1 MPGFPFEGEIMIQDI
16 GEHTFDNTYR
26 AATPVAES
34 PVYVVR
40 GNEVALTTARE
51 LADWPR
57 LRFAFTID
65 DEAYFIA
72 PFDVVLN
79 PADLAFKLVHF
90 MRAEGTPETVLGS
103 AVAVQL
109 ARWYETSR
117 CCPWCGAPL
126 AHAPASRELVCT
138 ECAHI
143 VYPKVT
149 PGIIAGV
156 IDRETNR
163 IVLTTYANR
172 PGARPALVAGF
183 AEVGESLEGCL
194 CREVREEVGLE
205 VTNLRYVGSQ
215 PWPYSD
221 SLLVGFFCEVTG
233 SRDIVLEEAELKR
246 AEWVSPEDM
255 PSRESDH
262 VSLTGHMMRL
272 FAAKG
277 AAVLD

>member
-1 MPGFPFEGEIMIQDI
+1 MIQEI
-16 GEHTFDNTYR
+16 GNHVFDNTYR
-26 AATPVAES
+26 VVTPQADS

-40 GNEVALTTARE
+40 GNQVALTTASE

-65 DEAYFIA
+65 GEAYFIA

-79 PADLAFKLVHF
+79 PTNLTFQTVNF
-90 MRAEGTPETVLGS
+90 MRAEGAPEAVLGS

-109 ARWYETSR
+109 ARWYETNR
-117 CCPWCGAPL
+117 HCPWCGAPL
-126 AHAPASRELVCT
+126 SHAPSSRELVCT

-143 VYPKVT
+143 VYPTVV

-156 IDRETNR
+156 IDREANR
-163 IVLTTYANR
+163 ILLTTYANR

-194 CREVREEVGLE
+194 RREVREETGLE
-205 VTNLRYVGSQ
+205 VTSIQYVGSQ

-221 SLLVGFFCEVTG
+221 SLLVGFFCEVVG
-233 SRDIVLEEAELKR
+233 SRDIVLEEAELKQ
-246 AEWVSPEDM
+246 AEWVAPEDV
-255 PSRESDH
+255 PSREGDH

-272 FAAKG
+272 FAEKG
-277 AAVLD
+277 AEVLG

>member
-1 MPGFPFEGEIMIQDI
+1 MIQDI

-26 AATPVAES
+26 TQRPAPES

-40 GNEVALTTARE
+40 GNEVALTTASE

-57 LRFAFTID
+57 LRFAFTLD
-65 DEAYFIA
+65 GEACFIA

-79 PADLAFKLVHF
+79 PADLTFEPVHF
-90 MRAEGTPETVLGS
+90 MRASGPAEQVLAS

-109 ARWYETSR
+109 ARWYEKNR

-143 VYPKVT
+143 VYPNVT

-156 IDRETNR
+156 IDREANR

-194 CREVREEVGLE
+194 RREVREEVGLE
-205 VTNLRYVGSQ
+205 VTNIRYVDSQ

-221 SLLVGFFCEVTG
+221 SLLVGFFCEVVG
-233 SRDIVLEEAELKR
+233 SRAIVLEEAELKR
-246 AEWVSPEDM
+246 AEWVAPEEM
-255 PSRESDH
+255 PSREGDA

-272 FAAKG
+272 FAEKG
-277 AAVLD
+277 AAVL

>member
-1 MPGFPFEGEIMIQDI
+1 MIQDI
-16 GEHTFDNTYR
+16 DEHVFDNSYR
-26 AATPVAES
+26 VVTPEADS
-34 PVYVVR
+34 PAYVVR
-40 GNEVALTTARE
+40 GNQVALTTASE

-65 DEAYFIA
+65 DKAHFIA
-72 PFDVVLN
+72 PFDVVLD
-79 PADLAFKLVHF
+79 PDGLTFKPVNF
-90 MRAEGTPETVLGS
+90 MRAEGTSEQVLAS

-109 ARWYETSR
+109 ARWYETNRRCSR
-117 CCPWCGAPL
+117 CGAPL

-156 IDRETNR
+156 IDRESNR
-163 IVLTTYANR
+163 ILLTTYANR

-194 CREVREEVGLE
+194 RREVREEVGLE
-205 VTNLRYVGSQ
+205 VTNLRYVDSQ

-233 SRDIVLEEAELKR
+233 SRDIVLEEDELKC
-246 AEWVSPEDM
+246 AEWVAPEDM
-255 PSRESDH
+255 PSREGDA

-272 FAAKG
+272 FAGKG
-277 AAVLD
+277 AEVLD

>member
-1 MPGFPFEGEIMIQDI
+1 MIQEI

-26 AATPVAES
+26 VVTPQANS

-40 GNEVALTTARE
+40 GNEVALTTASA
-51 LADWPR
+51 LADWHR
-57 LRFAFTID
+57 LRFAFTLD
-65 DEAYFIA
+65 GKACFIA

-79 PADLAFKLVHF
+79 PADLDFAPVHF
-90 MRAEGTPETVLGS
+90 MRAEGPAEQVLAR
-103 AVAVQL
+103 AVAAQL
-109 ARWYETSR
+109 ARWYETNR
-117 CCPWCGAPL
+117 CCPWCGEPL
-126 AHAPASRELVCT
+126 KHAPASRELVCT

-156 IDRETNR
+156 IDREANR
-163 IVLTTYANR
+163 ILLTTYANR

-194 CREVREEVGLE
+194 RREVREEVGLE
-205 VTNLRYVGSQ
+205 VTNIRYVDSQ

-221 SLLVGFFCEVTG
+221 SLLVGFFCEVEG
-233 SRDIVLEEAELKR
+233 SRDIALEEDELKR
-246 AEWVSPEDM
+246 AEWVAPKDM
-255 PSRESDH
+255 PSRAGDA

-272 FAAKG
+272 FAEKG
-277 AAVLD
+277 SAVLE